1 MEVTMKQLSI
11 RNVNPQLAAALEA
24 ERRAR
29 DISLN
34 ETVLDLLRRALG
46 LVDEPYDNG
55 LEALSGS
62 WSDDDFAEFATAVAT
77 FNEIDENLWQ

>member
-1 MEVTMKQLSI
+1 MKQLSI

-29 DISLN
+29 DLSLN

-46 LVDEPYDNG
+46 LVDVPYDNG

-62 WSDDDFAEFATAVAT
+62 WSDDDHSEFTTAIAT
-77 FNEIDENLWQ
+77 FDEIDKNLWR

>member
-1 MEVTMKQLSI
+1 MKQLSI

-62 WSDDDFAEFATAVAT
+62 WSDDDFAEFTTAVAT